1 MRPPFRAINVTVPP
15 SQSLRTRSRKL
26 ATEASKGQA
35 SGTTHSKKMKK
46 KSGEPKIKQTG
57 HSVISLFSGCGGM
70 DFGIKAAGG
79 NIVFSNDI
87 LTDACKTLEKYF
99 PETKVVCGDIA
110 GVTNFPPADVVVGGY
125 PCQSFS
131 MAGNRDPK
139 KDARTNLYKEF
150 LRVVELVQPKYF
162 VAENVSGL
170 KQLGEGSFLEEQ
182 EKAYKKAG
190 YEVTHHLLN
199 ARDFGVPQSRKRLFI
214 VGIRKDLAQRFTF
227 PDPTHGKATK
237 KSPHLLPYTSH
248 GEAIKD
254 LPLWPAGE
262 FYERPHDPDGNFSW
276 YFMSRNRKAK
286 WEDPAFTVV
295 ANWRHIT
302 LHPAS
307 PTMKLTWSN
316 LADGWKQ
323 RWDFTS
329 EYDHKVEGED
339 RHVLEEPRRLSWRE
353 CARIQT
359 FPKDFEPVG
368 DVDSKFT
375 QIGNAVP
382 PKLAEVI
389 FRHLFSGEG
398 LIDSKRSRRER

>member
-1 MRPPFRAINVTVPP
+1 
-15 SQSLRTRSRKL
+15 
-26 ATEASKGQA
+26 
-35 SGTTHSKKMKK
+35 MKK
-46 KSGEPKIKQTG
+46 SSEPKIKQAG
-57 HSVISLFSGCGGM
+57 PRVISLFSGCGGM

-87 LTDACKTLEKYF
+87 LSDACKTLQKYF

-110 GVTNFPPADVVVGGY
+110 AVTEFPAADVVVGGY

-131 MAGNRDPK
+131 MAGNRDPR
-139 KDARTNLYKEF
+139 KDVRTNLYKQF
-150 LRVVELVQPKYF
+150 LRVVELVQPNYF

-170 KQLGEGSFLEEQ
+170 KQLGAGSFLEEQ
-182 EKAYKKAG
+182 ENAYKRAG

-214 VGIRKDLAQRFTF
+214 VGVRKDLAKKFLF
-227 PDPTHGKATK
+227 PSATHGD
-237 KSPHLLPYTSH
+237 
-248 GEAIKD
+248 AIKD
-254 LPLWPAGE
+254 LPLWPTGE
-262 FYERPHDPDGNFSW
+262 FYERPHDPDKGFSW

-286 WEDPAFTVV
+286 WDNPAFTVV

-323 RWDFTS
+323 RWDFTN
-329 EYDHKVEGED
+329 EYDHQVEGQE
-339 RHVLEEPRRLSWRE
+339 RPVLKEPRRLSWRE
-353 CARIQT
+353 CALIQT
-359 FPKDFEPVG
+359 FPRNFEPVG

-389 FRHLFSGEG
+389 FRHLFSGAG
-398 LIDSKRSRRER
+398 LISSSPSRKR